1 MKEIGDMKLYDFEEL
16 LEEDFGPIGTPERDE
31 FEESVDKYVRAYKQ
45 RMLNFGMEDDENLD
59 DILLKYK
66 EHFYE
71 GFKIGVL
78 IAKKNVAK
86 KLLYDG
92 FSVEIVERLTT
103 LPKEDILNL
112 LRNQA

>member
-1 MKEIGDMKLYDFEEL
+1 MKMYDFEEL

-45 RMLNFGMEDDENLD
+45 RMLDFGMEDDENLD

-71 GFKIGVL
+71 GFQRGVMM
-78 IAKKNVAK
+78 AKKSVAK
-86 KLLYDG
+86 KLLCDG
-92 FSVEIVERLTT
+92 FPIETVARLTK
-103 LPKEDILNL
+103 LPKEDI
-112 LRNQA
+112 